1 MTRFKRV
8 KDTIK
13 PSNIIKALKDHWNR
27 TFRLA
32 AEKVPTFDA
41 RDKKK
46 RSGSLFRPS
55 RFDRNQKKRNGDRL
69 LRNEGQINIL
79 ERTNELQYLHVTI
92 FIQCRYSFALD
103 LARDGTK
110 FGFENGSWNAVEED
124 RHHPDRSMNI
134 YERLLHSSSSSSP
147 SVHLFF
153 HLQIFINTMPRFR
166 EKRAS

>member
-55 RFDRNQKKRNGDRL
+55 RFDRNQKKRNRL
-69 LRNEGQINIL
+69 LRNEGQINT
-79 ERTNELQYLHVTI
+79 RTNVRTNY
-92 FIQCRYSFALD
+92 
-103 LARDGTK
+103 
-110 FGFENGSWNAVEED
+110 
-124 RHHPDRSMNI
+124 NI
-134 YERLLHSSSSSSP
+134 Y
-147 SVHLFF
+147 
-153 HLQIFINTMPRFR
+153 T
-166 EKRAS
+166 

>member
-55 RFDRNQKKRNGDRL
+55 RFDRNQKKRNRL

-79 ERTNELQYLHVTI
+79 ERTYERITI
-92 FIQCRYSFALD
+92 FTRDDIYTMSLQFRVRSRARRYEI
-103 LARDGTK
+103 RVRK
-110 FGFENGSWNAVEED
+110 RVVE
-124 RHHPDRSMNI
+124 RG
-134 YERLLHSSSSSSP
+134 
-147 SVHLFF
+147 
-153 HLQIFINTMPRFR
+153 
-166 EKRAS
+166 